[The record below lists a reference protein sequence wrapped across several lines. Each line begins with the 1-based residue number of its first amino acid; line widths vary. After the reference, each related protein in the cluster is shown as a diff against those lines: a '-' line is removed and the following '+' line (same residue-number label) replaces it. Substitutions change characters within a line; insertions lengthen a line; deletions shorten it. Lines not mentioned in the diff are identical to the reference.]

1 MRTLAVFF
9 SMIVAGSSL
18 CSGQDERPNR
28 LTYLD
33 EACSAYHP
41 GIDFPKLSTPQWV
54 GEEGVDAV
62 VVLSIDDMRDP
73 RAYEAFLR
81 PILDRLKRIDGRAP
95 VSIMTCSVS
104 ADDPQL
110 QSWIGEGLS
119 IEVHTIDHPCP
130 CLQKA
135 DFAQAKRTFDACVD
149 LMATIPNNR
158 PVAFRMPCCDS
169 INSPSP
175 RFWSEVFHRWTP
187 RGDFLEID
195 SSVFNVITE
204 NDPHLPK
211 AITRDGN
218 DRPRFRRYLPFPSF
232 VNTIEDYPYPY
243 VIGNTTWQFPCAVPS
258 DWQAQHVQGV
268 NHQVTVDD
276 WKRVLDATII
286 KQGVL
291 PLVFHPH
298 GWIRNDQ
305 IVELIDYAEATY
317 GSRVKFLTFRESL
330 DRINQN
336 LLGGQA
342 LKSTLGSDNGIRI
355 LDIDHDGYMDIAAGN
370 QDVKFTRIWSAEKKS
385 WRVMDFPT
393 QIVVDDAQGLPR
405 SAGVRFGVMP
415 DEARTFALISN
426 LQEKGAWC
434 WNKDAW
440 VPSESL
446 VDSFTIDGVPIFTAS
461 RSRDNGVRF
470 RDLDHDGITEAILG
484 DANSHAILTLNPAT
498 LRWQGTS
505 FKLPEGTRVVDQA
518 GRDAGLRWIDLDAD
532 GDDDLVFS
540 DQSRT
545 SVHRFESMQT
555 GWQTVSDHIRG
566 EGERIPMIVREGTN
580 NGAWV
585 HSGQLWWQN
594 EDTSQLSDGVDRR
607 SFSQLLAPNPA
618 TEKPPAEFPRFESR
632 TIDPHVG
639 EICYGVTLADVDG
652 DKRQDIV
659 AVSEQSV
666 VWYSNPNWEKHVII
680 DGQTEPHNVCI
691 APFDIDGDGQI
702 DFALGAGWTKV
713 GTLQWLSRG
722 KSLEDRWTVH
732 PIGVEPW
739 LHRIRFADVLGKG
752 KPQLVAS
759 PLNKSA
765 GGGVRLMAF
774 EIPAQPA
781 SDQWRSTIMD
791 HSLNRLHNH
800 WHVDSDG
807 NGSFDTI
814 TASQEGVHRIV
825 FENGQW
831 RSSIL
836 VPGGTGDSPET
847 SGAGEIKS
855 GRLAG
860 SRDYLATIEPMHGT
874 DVVVYISRGQQGG
887 YERVVLDQ
895 TMGRGHALWTANLDD
910 DADDELIVGHSDS
923 GSGSP
928 KGPGV
933 FVFDAVDG
941 GSQWRKIVIDD
952 GGMATEDLIAADLTG
967 DGHIDIVAGG
977 RASHNVKL
985 YINQGQKPS
994 KEKQ

>member
-1 MRTLAVFF
+1 MRSLAVVF
-9 SMIVAGSSL
+9 SIVVAASSV
-18 CSGQDERPNR
+18 CCGQDARSNR
-28 LTYLD
+28 LAYLD
-33 EACSAYHP
+33 EDCSAYHP

-54 GEEGVDAV
+54 GDEGVDAV

-73 RAYEAFLR
+73 LAYENFLR
-81 PILDRLKRIDGRAP
+81 PILDRLKLIDGRAP

-104 ADDPQL
+104 AEDPQL
-110 QSWIGEGLS
+110 QRWIAEGLS

-175 RFWSEVFHRWTP
+175 RFWSEVFQRWTT
-187 RGDFLEID
+187 RGGFLEID

-204 NDPHLPK
+204 KDPQLPTS
-211 AITRDGN
+211 ITRGSN
-218 DRPRFRRYLPFPSF
+218 GQPRFRRYLPFPSF
-232 VNTIEDYPYPY
+232 VNTIDDYPYPY
-243 VIGNTTWQFPCAVPS
+243 VIANTTWQFPCAVPS

-276 WKRVLDATII
+276 WKRVLDATVI

-330 DRINQN
+330 DRINKN
-336 LLGGQA
+336 LLSGQP
-342 LKSTLGSDNGIRI
+342 LKSSLGGDNGIRV

-370 QDVKFTRIWSAEKKS
+370 QNARFTRIWSPEKKA
-385 WRVMDFPT
+385 WRVADFPT
-393 QIVVDDAQGLPR
+393 QIVAEDAQGIPR
-405 SAGVRFGVMP
+405 IAGVRFGVLP
-415 DEARTFALISN
+415 DTARTFALVSN
-426 LQEKGAWC
+426 QEEKGAWY
-434 WNKDAW
+434 WNGDDW
-440 VPSESL
+440 VACESL
-446 VDSFTIDGVPIFTAS
+446 TNSFAIDGMSIQTADGGK
-461 RSRDNGVRF
+461 DNGVRL
-470 RDLDHDGITEAILG
+470 RDLDHDGITEAIVG
-484 DANSHAILTLNPAT
+484 NESSRAVLTLDRAT
-498 LRWQGTS
+498 LRWKPAP
-505 FKLPEGTRVVDQA
+505 FNLPAGTRVVDQN
-518 GRDAGLRWIDLDAD
+518 GRDAGLRWIDLDQD
-532 GDDDLVFS
+532 GDDDIVFS
-540 DQSRT
+540 DDSRN

-555 GWQTVSDHIRG
+555 GWQTVSSKIRG
-566 EGERIPMIVREGTN
+566 DGEQIPMVVRDGTN

-585 HSGQLWWQN
+585 HSGQVWWQN
-594 EDTSQLSDGVDRR
+594 EDTSQLPDGVDRR
-607 SFSQLLAPNPA
+607 SFAQLLEPDATNEKSA
-618 TEKPPAEFPRFESR
+618 TEFSRFESR
-632 TIDPHVG
+632 TIDPYVG
-639 EICYGVTLADVDG
+639 EICYAVTLADVDG
-652 DKRQDIV
+652 DMRQDIV
-659 AVSEQSV
+659 AVSEKSV
-666 VWYSNPNWEKHVII
+666 FWYSNPSWEKHIII
-680 DGQTEPHNVCI
+680 DDLTEPHNVCI
-691 APFDIDGDGQI
+691 APYDIDGDGQI

-722 KSLEDRWTVH
+722 KSLDDRWTVH
-732 PIGVEPW
+732 PIAAEPW

-774 EIPAQPA
+774 EIPTQPA
-781 SDQWRSTIMD
+781 TDQWRSTIMD
-791 HSLNRLHNH
+791 QSLNRLHNH
-800 WHVDSDG
+800 WHITSDRDG
-807 NGSFDTI
+807 LSETL

-831 RSSIL
+831 RSSLL
-836 VPGGTGDSPET
+836 VPGGIGDTPDT

-855 GRLAG
+855 GRLADG
-860 SRDYLATIEPMHGT
+860 RDYLATIEPMHGT
-874 DVVVYISRGQQGG
+874 DVVVYISRRQQGG
-887 YERVVLDQ
+887 DERVVLDQ

-910 DADDELIVGHSDS
+910 DADDELIVGHSDP
-923 GSGSP
+923 GSGSA

-952 GGMATEDLIAADLTG
+952 GGMATEDLVAADLTG
-967 DGHIDIVAGG
+967 DGLVDIVAGG
-977 RASHNVKL
+977 RATHNVKL
-985 YINQGQKPS
+985 YVNE
-994 KEKQ
+994 KE